1 MTLAP
6 GSHRGPIATHELV
19 AALLLTSATGSAV
32 ELVARDG
39 QRLRLAAD
47 EATARELAISFW
59 RALDRND

>member
-1 MTLAP
+1 
-6 GSHRGPIATHELV
+6 
-19 AALLLTSATGSAV
+19 V

-47 EATARELAISFW
+47 EATALELAISFW

>member
-1 MTLAP
+1 MTLAL
-6 GSHRGPIATHELV
+6 GSHRGPNPATELV
-19 AALLLTSATGSAV
+19 AALLLTSAAGAAV